1 MYLNVSLDTTITL
14 KMKTML
20 QLNFTPFPIL
30 TTQRLILRQLMADDE
45 QNLFVLRS
53 NEQVNRFLDRPI
65 AQSSADA
72 LQFIEKINNAIGN
85 NETIYWAI
93 ALKDDDKLIGT
104 ITLWNISVKN
114 NMAELG
120 FELLPQFQRKGIMHE
135 AIAKVLAYGFDTMQL
150 QTIEAYT
157 HQDNEGSIK
166 VLERNGFTKQSG
178 PSGDGMILFTISRT

>member
-1 MYLNVSLDTTITL
+1 
-14 KMKTML
+14 MKTML
-20 QLNFTPFPIL
+20 QLNFTPFPVL

-45 QNLFVLRS
+45 QNLFMLRS
-53 NEQVNRFLDRPI
+53 NEQVNLHLDRPI

-72 LQFIEKINNAIGN
+72 LQFIEKINNAVGN

-114 NMAELG
+114 NMAEIG

-135 AIAKVLAYGFDTMQL
+135 AIAKTLAYGFEVMQL

-157 HQDNEGSIK
+157 HQNNEGSIK
-166 VLERNGFTKQSG
+166 VLEKNGFVKQSE
-178 PSGDGMILFTISRT
+178 PQGDGMILYTLSRT